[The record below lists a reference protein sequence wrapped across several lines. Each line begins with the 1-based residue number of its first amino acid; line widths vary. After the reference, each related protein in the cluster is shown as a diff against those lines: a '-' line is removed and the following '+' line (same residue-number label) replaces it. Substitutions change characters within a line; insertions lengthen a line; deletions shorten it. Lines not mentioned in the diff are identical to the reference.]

1 MSLKYKIVIAALSGL
16 VCFAIYDI
24 PSGKLPGG
32 DSPFGF
38 LFYCAL
44 MGLPFSAG
52 VLFPYLHRKT
62 WIVLKGITLVF
73 VSGLSFVFALL
84 VVFAAHGATW
94 TWGSPGKLILVAASL
109 VGTSVVLTGARYVI
123 PLSYLP
129 GLLTAG
135 VFAAIPGGL
144 IFGVLDDAQWYLA
157 FMTWNGLIATSI
169 HIAETNYWRV
179 LWLLKSKSET

>member
-1 MSLKYKIVIAALSGL
+1 
-16 VCFAIYDI
+16 
-24 PSGKLPGG
+24 
-32 DSPFGF
+32 
-38 LFYCAL
+38 

-52 VLFPYLHRKT
+52 VPFPYLHRKT

-84 VVFAAHGATW
+84 VVFAAYGATW

-169 HIAETNYWRV
+169 HIAETR
-179 LWLLKSKSET
+179 LLACVVVIEVEIGDMINRLYIETNWCVRFWPKPVSR